1 MPEQILLILGAAMFG
16 LLGTVHLVYTFFTP
30 KFDPRDAAVA
40 DAMKSTSPR
49 ISRELT
55 MWQAWVGF
63 NASHSLGAMVFAV
76 LVLLLAGLRMDVVRD
91 MPVFAWVA
99 AANALAWFAVGR
111 KYWFRIPI
119 AGLAFS
125 SLCFVA
131 AAVRLTWP
139 G

>member
-30 KFDPRDAAVA
+30 KFDPREPAVA
-40 DAMKSTSPR
+40 DAMKATSPR
-49 ISRELT
+49 ISRDLS
-55 MWQAWVGF
+55 MWQAWIGF

-76 LVLLLAGLRMDVVRD
+76 LILLLAGGRMDVVRD
-91 MPVFAWVA
+91 APVFAWVA
-99 AANALAWFAVGR
+99 AANAVAWFALAC
-111 KYWFRIPI
+111 KYWFRIPL

-125 SLCFVA
+125 SVCFVV
-131 AAVRLTWP
+131 AAVRLSWP